1 MEDTVAL
8 AEEVVDET
16 STVWSDAIW
25 DDGAFVNGTYAADFD
40 EAILLLYAGYEED
53 GTLDQLIAGSE
64 EMETGIEDLKAMPE
78 ELQDNYELTYEIY
91 SEAKP
96 LIDLAINP
104 EGSYLTFTDRTEE
117 LKVNTEDAFRD
128 YEVLKVEANDVIDE

>member
-25 DDGAFVNGTYAADFD
+25 DDGTFVNGTYAADFD

-53 GTLDQLIAGSE
+53 GTLDQLITGSE